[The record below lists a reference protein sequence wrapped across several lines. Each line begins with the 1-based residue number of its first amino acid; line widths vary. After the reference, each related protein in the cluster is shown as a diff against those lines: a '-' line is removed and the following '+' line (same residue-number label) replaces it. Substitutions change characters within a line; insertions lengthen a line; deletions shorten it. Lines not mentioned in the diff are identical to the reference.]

1 MPKMA
6 SESISGILD
15 KDLAIENG
23 PVPAELFQCFVLVN
37 MVGRIGT
44 VSFEHS
50 SIGVRDIEPPLFV
63 WTGYDH
69 VWQLHGGRAR
79 DERLY

>member
-23 PVPAELFQCFVLVN
+23 PVPAELFQVL
-37 MVGRIGT
+37 
-44 VSFEHS
+44 
-50 SIGVRDIEPPLFV
+50 
-63 WTGYDH
+63 
-69 VWQLHGGRAR
+69 RAR
-79 DERLY
+79 QHGWEDWDCVF